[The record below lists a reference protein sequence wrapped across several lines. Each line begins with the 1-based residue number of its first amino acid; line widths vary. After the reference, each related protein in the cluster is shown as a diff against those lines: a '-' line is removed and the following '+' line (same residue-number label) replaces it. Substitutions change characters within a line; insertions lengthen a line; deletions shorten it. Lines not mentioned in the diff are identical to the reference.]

1 MAQKNVLLAVE
12 GLENTY
18 KFTKI
23 CKHLDVHVETTRN
36 LGRDIPLGYQG
47 KYDLLV
53 YEITSD
59 ATERLAR
66 INCSTLGDNGTA
78 LLLVIDEE
86 DLPDLRLPAQ
96 VTSDFVTSRA
106 SAAECEI
113 RMRHLLWSSADGDS
127 SDLVRVGGMIINLA
141 TYQVTINGDP
151 LDLTYLEYALLSFL
165 ATHPGRTFSR
175 QALLHRVWG
184 LDYYGGSRTVDV
196 HVRRIRA
203 KLGPDLSLHLKTV
216 RGVGYLWQEH
226 TRTPEDTE
234 EIEGR

>member
-1 MAQKNVLLAVE
+1 MARKKVLLAVDS
-12 GLENTY
+12 LENTY
-18 KFTKI
+18 KFTQI
-23 CKHLDVHVETTRN
+23 CKRLDVEILSARGHVQDKMLASSNE
-36 LGRDIPLGYQG
+36 
-47 KYDLLV
+47 YDLLV
-53 YEITSD
+53 YEIHSD
-59 ATERLAR
+59 VLDEVAKIEQSML
-66 INCSTLGDNGTA
+66 SDNDTA
-78 LLLVIDEE
+78 LLLVVEE
-86 DLPDLRLPAQ
+86 NMISELRMPAHI
-96 VTSDFVTSRA
+96 SADFVTARA

-113 RMRHLLWSSADGDS
+113 RMRHLLWSSAEGDA

-141 TYQVTINGDP
+141 TYQVTINGEP

-216 RGVGYLWQEH
+216 RGVGYLWQDQ
-226 TRTPEDTE
+226 TPRLDDE
-234 EIEGR
+234 

>member
-1 MAQKNVLLAVE
+1 MVRKKVLLAIE
-12 GLENTY
+12 SLENTY

-23 CKHLDVHVETTRN
+23 CKQLDVDVFTLRSALHAH
-36 LGRDIPLGYQG
+36 GQHASGAS
-47 KYDLLV
+47 YDLIV
-53 YEITSD
+53 YEINTDVALELAKIDQLISADSD
-59 ATERLAR
+59 
-66 INCSTLGDNGTA
+66 TA
-78 LLLVIDEE
+78 LLLIVPEA
-86 DLPDLRLPAQ
+86 LVSDLRMPVQIMA
-96 VTSDFVTSRA
+96 DFVTTRA
-106 SAAECEI
+106 SEAECDI
-113 RMRHLLWSSADGDS
+113 RMRHLLWSSAEGNS
-127 SDLVRVGGMIINLA
+127 SDLVHVGNMVINLA

-226 TRTPEDTE
+226 TSN
-234 EIEGR
+234 